1 MASIREAGAR
11 TLQKVAGEF
20 GAEWARDHLVP
31 HVLGLIKNPHYLY
44 RMTVLVALSML
55 ATIVSQDVL
64 CNLML
69 PVITTAAKDKVGRGS
84 RGGGWVGGGGAA
96 AHACRITGVDGETWL
111 GWDGRVCSARG
122 RIRGS
127 ASLTRAPQSYTF
139 LLSHSRRHGRF
150 D

>member
-20 GAEWARDHLVP
+20 GADWARDHLVP

-69 PVITTAAKDKVGRGS
+69 PVITNAAKDKVGRAWAR
-84 RGGGWVGGGGAA
+84 RGEGGLMLCGGPAA
-96 AHACRITGVDGETWL
+96 LVLFAVL
-111 GWDGRVCSARG
+111 S
-122 RIRGS
+122 
-127 ASLTRAPQSYTF
+127 F
-139 LLSHSRRHGRF
+139 SHSF
-150 D
+150 SMLSSL